1 MINNNMKNFISLNKR
16 RAFTMTEVVIAG
28 AIFTLILGVFYQIF
42 IAGHKAFNAGTWMA
56 NLTQELNVG
65 FRQFQEDI
73 KATAVMVSNVPGD
86 YYKTDAAANPAQGP
100 FSFFYNKK
108 LLTADGVSAGDK
120 IIAFKMCRRPQKK
133 GFESKME
140 NQPALIEQVEFWIN
154 EKRELWY
161 EKKSGEWDGDPKQV
175 PKLDPPVD
183 KVVSRRVLIHDV
195 ESVRFVPTPPDTK
208 ILKEKMFGIEIK
220 LSPKNAGREIKPIIK
235 NTQVLV
241 NVDVCDNLN

>member
-1 MINNNMKNFISLNKR
+1 MINNMLKNSILPDKR
-16 RAFTMTEVVIAG
+16 RAFTLTEVIIAG

-42 IAGHKAFNAGTWMA
+42 IFGHKSFNAGTWMA

-73 KATAVMVSNVPGD
+73 KATSVMVSNVPGD
-86 YYKTDAAANPAQGP
+86 YYKTDSSANPAQGP
-100 FSFFYNKK
+100 FNFFYNSK
-108 LLTADGVSAGDK
+108 LLTADGASAGDK

-140 NQPALIEQVEFWIN
+140 NQSALIEKVEFWIN

-161 EKKSGEWDGDPKQV
+161 EKKADEWDGDPKQV
-175 PKLDPPVD
+175 PKLDPPAD
-183 KVVSRRVLIHDV
+183 KTVNKRILIHDV
-195 ESVRFVPTPPDTK
+195 ESVRFIPTPPDKK

-220 LSPKNAGREIKPIIK
+220 LLPKNAGREIKPIIK

-241 NVDVCDNLN
+241 NVDVCDTLN